1 MTLQRIIN
9 ENNDPQRLASIATA
23 MLVMLLGYSV
33 AQLTWS
39 LWPLPAENPPPVLSK
54 PKMPSNE
61 LVATLEA
68 VSALHLF
75 GEAAVSPKV
84 LASAPDTRLA
94 LVLRG
99 LFFADN
105 PATARAIIADT
116 RGKEEIY
123 RVDGVLPCGA
133 IVKEI
138 HNDHVHLLRAGH
150 YETLR
155 MVKTSLAGG
164 DGASKGQQATLAAG
178 LGELRTHLLRN
189 PQEMWSYAQIAPV
202 MVNGKISGYR
212 VNVKK
217 EQELFNQAGMR
228 SGDIVVAING
238 IPTGDAGRVGQV
250 FDQLT
255 TSNVLRLD
263 IERGGQRQ
271 AVTIDLRR

>member
-1 MTLQRIIN
+1 MTLQRII
-9 ENNDPQRLASIATA
+9 EEHRDPQRLAS
-23 MLVMLLGYSV
+23 LVTFLLVLMMGYST
-33 AQLTWS
+33 AQLAWS
-39 LWPLPAENPPPVLSK
+39 LWPLPAEKPPPVLKK

-61 LVATLEA
+61 LTATLQA

-75 GEAAVSPKV
+75 GEAAVSPQV

-105 PATARAIIADT
+105 PATARAIIADST
-116 RGKEEIY
+116 GKEEIY

-138 HNDHVHLLRAGH
+138 HNDHVHLLRAGQ

-155 MVKTSLAGG
+155 MVKVTLAGSEG
-164 DGASKGQQATLAAG
+164 KSMGGKAGVAAG

-189 PQEMWSYAQIAPV
+189 PQEVWNIAQIAPV
-202 MVNGKISGYR
+202 MADGKIHGYR
-212 VNVKK
+212 VDVKK
-217 EQELFNQAGMR
+217 EQELFKQAGMR

-255 TSNVLRLD
+255 TSNVLRFD
-263 IERGGQRQ
+263 IERNGKPQSL
-271 AVTIDLRR
+271 TIDLRR